1 VHLICFNTIGNP
13 MILLSTTHI
22 FLAVMR
28 MFFLAVMRIFFLAA
42 MNIFFLTAT
51 DKRW

>member
-1 VHLICFNTIGNP
+1 VHFIRFVTVGIP
-13 MILLSTTHI
+13 MISLSAI

-28 MFFLAVMRIFFLAA
+28 MFFLAVMPIFFLNAIHIFFLAA
-42 MNIFFLTAT
+42 T